1 METYYKDVLETML
14 KQDAITDTDYH
25 FFLSLPDDKYYIVV
39 EDRQGGDFGMYTVK
53 SVREWLIHCFSDW
66 EDVTENYKEELGNA
80 TEIFR
85 TMKPEEIIS
94 WIDDMW
100 SITMEECV
108 RVDRGE
114 HLTAWKTLKTG
125 KILIDCDNNTKDCL
139 FF

>member
-1 METYYKDVLETML
+1 MQDYYRERLEEML
-14 KQDAITDTDYH
+14 KEKAITESDYN

-39 EDRQGGDFGMYTVK
+39 EDRQDGEFGMYQVN

-66 EDVTENYKEELGNA
+66 EDVTEDYIEEFGNA

-85 TMKPEEIIS
+85 TMTPEQIIA

-100 SITMEECV
+100 DITMEECV
-108 RVDRGE
+108 VADKRRR
-114 HLTAWKTLKTG
+114 LTAWKTLKTG
-125 KILIDCDNNTKDCL
+125 KVFVEHKGNAFEYL